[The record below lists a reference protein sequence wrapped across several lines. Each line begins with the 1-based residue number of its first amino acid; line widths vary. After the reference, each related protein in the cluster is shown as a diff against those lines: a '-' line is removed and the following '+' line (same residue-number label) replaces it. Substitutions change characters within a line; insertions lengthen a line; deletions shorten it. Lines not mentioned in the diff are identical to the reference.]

1 MVRPAEV
8 PTLPMTAKPPA
19 LPPAVTPGP
28 SAESG
33 DPFDLIFESS
43 AVGMF
48 VTDADRRFARV
59 NPAFARLSG
68 YDRDDLLGRDFTLVL
83 PDEHRQ
89 LAATLH
95 DQVMAGGS
103 GCDGEWS

>member
-1 MVRPAEV
+1 
-8 PTLPMTAKPPA
+8 MTANPPT
-19 LPPAVTPGP
+19 LPPAVTPGLSP
-28 SAESG
+28 ESG
-33 DPFDLIFESS
+33 DPFDLIFEAS

-59 NPAFARLSG
+59 NPAFARLCG
-68 YDRDDLLGRDFTLVL
+68 YDRNDLLGRDFTLVL

-95 DQVMAGGS
+95 DEVMAGGS
-103 GCDGEWS
+103 GCDGEWSVLRKDGRLVRV